1 MRSAGAAAF
10 AAAILSMAAC
20 DRLPTEVTT
29 DAPQAASA
37 QSLSHVPVATRQ
49 NLLVTVPWLHRNLEH
64 PNVLVLH
71 FGTPTNYGSGHVPG
85 ARLIA
90 MSAVQGT
97 RDGVAVMLHDAD
109 VLREAVEAAGV
120 STGLHVIVTGDD
132 ALTAARGFF
141 ILEYLGHPRVSLL
154 DGGRAAWQADHGLS
168 TEATTADRPGRMV
181 TPVRSGL
188 LATRDQVQSML
199 NDPSVRLLD
208 ARPVTAYA
216 AGHIPSAVSL
226 PWAELVQSAAL
237 PLLKP
242 VPQLRSRFA
251 LTGATVRT
259 DVVAYCTSGMMSSVA
274 YFVARY
280 LGYDAILYDGSMLE
294 WLARGLP
301 LET

>member
-1 MRSAGAAAF
+1 MRSAAAAW
-10 AAAILSMAAC
+10 AAAILFTAAC
-20 DRLPTEVTT
+20 DPLPTEPPTE
-29 DAPQAASA
+29 ALQPAAG
-37 QSLSHVPVATRQ
+37 QSLAHVPVATRQ
-49 NLLVTVPWLHRNLEH
+49 HLLVTVPWLRSNLEH

-71 FGTPTNYGSGHVPG
+71 FGTPTTYGTGHVPG
-85 ARLIA
+85 ARLVP
-90 MSAVQGT
+90 MSTVQGT

-109 VLREAVEAAGV
+109 VLRASMEAAGV

-132 ALTAARGFF
+132 ALAAARGFF

-154 DGGRAAWQADHGLS
+154 DGGRAAWQAEHGLS
-168 TEATTADRPGRMV
+168 TDAAPTEVPGRMV
-181 TPVRSGL
+181 TPVRSDL
-188 LATRDQVQSML
+188 LATVTQVREML
-199 NDPSVRLLD
+199 DDPSVLLLD
-208 ARPVTAYA
+208 ARPAAGYT

-226 PWAELVQSAAL
+226 PWADLVVSTLL
-237 PLLKP
+237 PVLKP

-251 LTGATVRT
+251 LAGATVRT

-280 LGYDAILYDGSMLE
+280 LGYDARLYDGSMLE